1 MSGSVHPGGHAKTS
15 GRAILLIERQTQA
28 LELRKSGAQL
38 REIAK
43 HFGVSHQLVYK
54 WIQKALIPL
63 RQELTAAAEELRAME
78 VAKIDRLLRAAW
90 PKAIGK
96 QKADGTYE
104 VQPDLDAIDTV
115 HGLIKTKCNLLGLNI
130 KPEKSPDDEPP
141 LPQGLTL
148 NVKSEIVHYH
158 LPSNGRRVIEG

>member
-1 MSGSVHPGGHAKTS
+1 MM
-15 GRAILLIERQTQA
+15 ERQTQA

-38 REIAK
+38 SDIAK
-43 HFGVSHQLVYK
+43 HFGVSAPAVYK
-54 WIQKALIPL
+54 WIQKALVPL
-63 RQELTAAAEELRAME
+63 RAELQAAAEELRAME
-78 VAKIDRLLRAAW
+78 VAKLDRLLRAAW
-90 PKAIGK
+90 PRAIGK
-96 QKADGTYE
+96 QRADGSYE
-104 VQPDLDAIDTV
+104 KEPDLDAIDTV